1 MEMFIVIALIAIAAA
16 AVSIAANWKI
26 LVKAGEPGWKCLI
39 PVYGGYVFTKVAWE
53 GWVFWAQIILGVLS
67 YVTKAIPVLS
77 TVLSLI
83 AAVLSI
89 FFFYNLA
96 VRFGKGIGFTIGLI
110 FLCPIF
116 LLILA
121 FGSSQYKIPENYK
134 TLGDIIKQ
142 YPKVEKAL
150 NWALDHAMIIIIIA
164 MAIYVQIMK
173 PTFFSVP
180 SLVNIVSLTAARLPM
195 ALGVAGCIV
204 LAGTDLSGGR
214 VAGMTAFIAAIL
226 LQKVGAN
233 GKILADIG
241 PQPLLLVLLL
251 VMIVGALVGSV
262 NGFCMGK
269 FKLHP
274 FIVTLATQMITY
286 GVYLTISNSKQV
298 SSLDTSYTTSFVTK
312 PLFKIGPTSVMTY
325 VLLAII
331 LTGVMWVVWNK
342 TTFGKNMFAVGS
354 NEEAARVS
362 GVNVLATIIG
372 TFMIAG
378 ALYGYT
384 GFVEA
389 ARLGSSTATLGLNYE
404 SDAIAAVV
412 IGGVSFVGG
421 TGKISGVVLGVF
433 MMQLIMSGM
442 TFLGISGNVTYI
454 IKGAVILFAC
464 ILDMRKYMTKK

>member
-1 MEMFIVIALIAIAAA
+1 MSQKLE
-16 AVSIAANWKI
+16 
-26 LVKAGEPGWKCLI
+26 
-39 PVYGGYVFTKVAWE
+39 
-53 GWVFWAQIILGVLS
+53 
-67 YVTKAIPVLS
+67 
-77 TVLSLI
+77 
-83 AAVLSI
+83 
-89 FFFYNLA
+89 
-96 VRFGKGIGFTIGLI
+96 
-110 FLCPIF
+110 
-116 LLILA
+116 A
-121 FGSSQYKIPENYK
+121 F
-134 TLGDIIKQ
+134 
-142 YPKVEKAL
+142 KAL
-150 NWALDHAMIIIIIA
+150 SAKDKKNAVVNWMLDHAMIIIIVLLA
-164 MAIYVQIMK
+164 FYVQLMK
-173 PTFFSVP
+173 PAFFSVP

-214 VAGMTAFIAAIL
+214 IAGMTAYIAAIL

-233 GKILADIG
+233 GKILENVG
-241 PQPLLLVLLL
+241 PQPLILVIVL
-251 VMIVGALVGSV
+251 VMIVGALVGMI
-262 NGFCMGK
+262 NGYCMGK

-274 FIVTLATQMITY
+274 FIVTLATQMMTY
-286 GVYLTISNSKQV
+286 GAYLTISNSKQV
-298 SSLDTSYTTSFVTK
+298 SSLDASYTTSFVTR

-325 VLLAII
+325 VLLAAI
-331 LTGVMWVVWNK
+331 LTAIMWVVWNK

-362 GVNVLATIIG
+362 GVNVLATIVG

-378 ALYGYT
+378 AMYGYT

-421 TGKISGVVLGVF
+421 TGKISGVILGVF
-433 MMQLIMSGM
+433 MMQVIMSGM

-464 ILDMRKYMTKK
+464 ILDMRKYRTKK

>member
-1 MEMFIVIALIAIAAA
+1 MSQKLE
-16 AVSIAANWKI
+16 
-26 LVKAGEPGWKCLI
+26 
-39 PVYGGYVFTKVAWE
+39 
-53 GWVFWAQIILGVLS
+53 
-67 YVTKAIPVLS
+67 
-77 TVLSLI
+77 
-83 AAVLSI
+83 
-89 FFFYNLA
+89 
-96 VRFGKGIGFTIGLI
+96 
-110 FLCPIF
+110 
-116 LLILA
+116 A
-121 FGSSQYKIPENYK
+121 F
-134 TLGDIIKQ
+134 
-142 YPKVEKAL
+142 KAL
-150 NWALDHAMIIIIIA
+150 SAKDKKNAVVNWMLDHAMIIIIVLLA
-164 MAIYVQIMK
+164 FYVQLMK
-173 PTFFSVP
+173 PAFFSVP

-214 VAGMTAFIAAIL
+214 IAGMTAYIAAIL

-233 GKILADIG
+233 GKILENVG
-241 PQPLLLVLLL
+241 PQPLILVIVL
-251 VMIVGALVGSV
+251 VMIVGALVGMI
-262 NGFCMGK
+262 NGYCMGK

-274 FIVTLATQMITY
+274 FIVTLATQMMTY
-286 GVYLTISNSKQV
+286 GAYLTISNSKQV
-298 SSLDTSYTTSFVTK
+298 SSLDASYTTSFVTR

-325 VLLAII
+325 VLLAAI
-331 LTGVMWVVWNK
+331 LTAIMWVVWNK

-354 NEEAARVS
+354 HHEPARDS
-362 GVNVLATIIG
+362 GVNVLATIVG

-421 TGKISGVVLGVF
+421 TGKISGVILGVF

-464 ILDMRKYMTKK
+464 ILDMRKYRTKK

>member
-1 MEMFIVIALIAIAAA
+1 M
-16 AVSIAANWKI
+16 S
-26 LVKAGEPGWKCLI
+26 
-39 PVYGGYVFTKVAWE
+39 
-53 GWVFWAQIILGVLS
+53 Q
-67 YVTKAIPVLS
+67 
-77 TVLSLI
+77 
-83 AAVLSI
+83 
-89 FFFYNLA
+89 NLE
-96 VRFGKGIGFTIGLI
+96 
-110 FLCPIF
+110 
-116 LLILA
+116 A
-121 FGSSQYKIPENYK
+121 F
-134 TLGDIIKQ
+134 
-142 YPKVEKAL
+142 KAL
-150 NWALDHAMIIIIIA
+150 SAKDKKNAVVNWMLDHAMIIIIVLLA
-164 MAIYVQIMK
+164 FYVQLMK
-173 PTFFSVP
+173 PAFFSVP

-214 VAGMTAFIAAIL
+214 IAGMTAYIAAIL

-233 GKILADIG
+233 GKILENVG
-241 PQPLLLVLLL
+241 PQPLILVIVL
-251 VMIVGALVGSV
+251 VMIVGALVGMI
-262 NGFCMGK
+262 NGYCMGK

-274 FIVTLATQMITY
+274 FIVTLATQMMTY
-286 GVYLTISNSKQV
+286 GAYLTISNSKQV
-298 SSLDTSYTTSFVTK
+298 SSLDASYTTSFVTR

-325 VLLAII
+325 VLLAAI
-331 LTGVMWVVWNK
+331 LTAIMWVVWNK

-362 GVNVLATIIG
+362 GVNVLATIVG

-378 ALYGYT
+378 AMYGYT

-421 TGKISGVVLGVF
+421 TGKISGVILGVF

-464 ILDMRKYMTKK
+464 ILDMRKYRTKK

>member
-1 MEMFIVIALIAIAAA
+1 MSAKLD
-16 AVSIAANWKI
+16 
-26 LVKAGEPGWKCLI
+26 
-39 PVYGGYVFTKVAWE
+39 
-53 GWVFWAQIILGVLS
+53 
-67 YVTKAIPVLS
+67 
-77 TVLSLI
+77 
-83 AAVLSI
+83 
-89 FFFYNLA
+89 
-96 VRFGKGIGFTIGLI
+96 
-110 FLCPIF
+110 
-116 LLILA
+116 A
-121 FGSSQYKIPENYK
+121 F
-134 TLGDIIKQ
+134 
-142 YPKVEKAL
+142 KAL
-150 NWALDHAMIIIIIA
+150 SAKEKQHAVVNWALDHAMIIIIIA

-173 PTFFSVP
+173 PAFFSVP

-214 VAGMTAFIAAIL
+214 IAGMTAFIAAIL

-233 GKILADIG
+233 GKILEGIG
-241 PQPLLLVLLL
+241 PQPLILVIIL
-251 VMIVGALVGSV
+251 VMIVGAMVGMV

-269 FKLHP
+269 YKLHP

-298 SSLDTSYTTSFVTK
+298 SSLDTSYTTSFVTR

-325 VLLAII
+325 VLLAVI
-331 LTGVMWVVWNK
+331 LTCVMWVVWNK

-362 GVNVLATIIG
+362 GVNVLATIVG

-421 TGKISGVVLGVF
+421 TGKISGVILGVF

-464 ILDMRKYMTKK
+464 ILDMRKYRSKK

>member
-1 MEMFIVIALIAIAAA
+1 MSQKLE
-16 AVSIAANWKI
+16 
-26 LVKAGEPGWKCLI
+26 
-39 PVYGGYVFTKVAWE
+39 
-53 GWVFWAQIILGVLS
+53 
-67 YVTKAIPVLS
+67 
-77 TVLSLI
+77 
-83 AAVLSI
+83 
-89 FFFYNLA
+89 
-96 VRFGKGIGFTIGLI
+96 
-110 FLCPIF
+110 
-116 LLILA
+116 A
-121 FGSSQYKIPENYK
+121 F
-134 TLGDIIKQ
+134 
-142 YPKVEKAL
+142 KAL
-150 NWALDHAMIIIIIA
+150 SAKDKKNAVVNWALDHAMIIIIV
-164 MAIYVQIMK
+164 MLAIYVQIMK
-173 PTFFSVP
+173 PAFFSVP
-180 SLVNIVSLTAARLPM
+180 SLVNIISLTAARLPM

-233 GKILADIG
+233 GKILEGIG
-241 PQPLLLVLLL
+241 PQPLILAVIL
-251 VMIVGALVGSV
+251 VMIVGALVGMV
-262 NGFCMGK
+262 NGYCMGK

-298 SSLDTSYTTSFVTK
+298 SSLDASYTTSFVTR

-325 VLLAII
+325 VLLAAI
-331 LTGVMWVVWNK
+331 LTAIMWVVWNK

-378 ALYGYT
+378 AMYGYT

-421 TGKISGVVLGVF
+421 TGKISGVILGVF

-464 ILDMRKYMTKK
+464 ILDMRKYRTKK

>member
-1 MEMFIVIALIAIAAA
+1 MSQKLE
-16 AVSIAANWKI
+16 
-26 LVKAGEPGWKCLI
+26 
-39 PVYGGYVFTKVAWE
+39 
-53 GWVFWAQIILGVLS
+53 
-67 YVTKAIPVLS
+67 
-77 TVLSLI
+77 
-83 AAVLSI
+83 
-89 FFFYNLA
+89 
-96 VRFGKGIGFTIGLI
+96 
-110 FLCPIF
+110 
-116 LLILA
+116 A
-121 FGSSQYKIPENYK
+121 F
-134 TLGDIIKQ
+134 
-142 YPKVEKAL
+142 KAL
-150 NWALDHAMIIIIIA
+150 SMKDKKNAVVNWALDHAMIIIIVI
-164 MAIYVQIMK
+164 MALYVQLMK
-173 PTFFSVP
+173 PAFFSVP
-180 SLVNIVSLTAARLPM
+180 SLVNIISLTAARLPM

-214 VAGMTAFIAAIL
+214 IAGMTAFIAAIL

-233 GKILADIG
+233 GKILEAIG
-241 PQPLLLVLLL
+241 PQPLFLVIIL
-251 VMIVGALVGSV
+251 VMIVGSLVGMV
-262 NGFCMGK
+262 NGYCMGK

-298 SSLDTSYTTSFVTK
+298 SSLDASYTTSFVTK

-325 VLLAII
+325 VLLAAI
-331 LTGVMWVVWNK
+331 LTAVMWVVWNK

-362 GVNVLATIIG
+362 GVNVLATIVG

-378 ALYGYT
+378 AMYGYT

-421 TGKISGVVLGVF
+421 TSKISGVILGVF